1 MIVSFYSSYAD
12 PRELDKRQKFVTIV
26 TVNATPYYP
35 LNVETPV
42 FEIVYVNGYQN
53 INYCYVQDL
62 NRYYFVSPP
71 TLDSGNRVILNCEVD
86 PLMSFREQILNLDCV
101 CIRNQYDFDPYI
113 LDEDIPSSVKATTK
127 NYIINENTP
136 FIIPSSSF
144 INCYVLTLNGLVGE
158 ISNE

>member
-1 MIVSFYSSYAD
+1 MVVSFYSSYAD
-12 PRELDKRQKFVTIV
+12 PRELDKRQKLSTIV
-26 TVNATPYYP
+26 TVNTTPYYP
-35 LNVETPV
+35 LNVENPT
-42 FEIVYVNGYQN
+42 FEIAYVSGYQN
-53 INYCYVQDL
+53 INYCYVQEL
-62 NRYYFVSPP
+62 NRYYFVNAP
-71 TLDSGNRVILNCEVD
+71 TLDSGNRIVLNCEVD
-86 PLMSFREQILNLDCV
+86 PLMSFREQIVGLDCV

-144 INCYVLTLNGLVGE
+144 VNCYVLTLNGLVGE